1 MTHIQTRDGTR
12 LYTLDWGTG
21 DPLVLVHG
29 WPLSSR
35 MWEYQMAV
43 LPHHGIRCIA
53 YDRRGF
59 GRSSQPWNGY
69 DYDTLADD
77 LATVLE
83 TLDLH
88 DVTLLGFSMGGGE
101 VARYMSRHQGKR
113 VARVVLVGSVTPFLR
128 KTDDHPEGVDQSVFD
143 GVFDALGN
151 DRPGFL
157 TEFSKVFFGF
167 ESVMPPVTNAVL
179 STYCEDAMRASG
191 HATLA
196 CARAWSSTDFRK
208 DLPHIKVPALVIHG
222 DQDANVPME
231 LTSRRTAAL
240 IPGAELKVYEG
251 APHGLYFTHKH
262 RLNADIAAFMGKS
275 LG

>member
-1 MTHIQTRDGTR
+1 MTYIQTRDGTK
-12 LYTLDWGTG
+12 LYTLDWGSG

-35 MWEYQMAV
+35 MWEYQMSV
-43 LPHHGIRCIA
+43 LPEHGIRCVA

-59 GRSSQPWNGY
+59 GRSSQPWTGY

-83 TLDLH
+83 TLDLQN
-88 DVTLLGFSMGGGE
+88 VTLAGFSMGGGE

-113 VARVVLVGSVTPFLR
+113 VARVVLIGSVTPFLAR
-128 KTDDHPEGVDQSVFD
+128 TDDNPEGVDQSVFD
-143 GVFDALGN
+143 GVFEALAN

-157 TEFSKVFFGF
+157 TELSKAFFGV
-167 ESVMPPVTNAVL
+167 ETVSPPVSNAVL

-191 HATLA
+191 RATLA
-196 CARAWSSTDFRK
+196 CARAWSSTDFRA
-208 DLPHIKVPALVIHG
+208 DVAQIKVPALVIHG
-222 DQDANVPME
+222 DKDANVPMD

-251 APHGLYFTHKH
+251 APHGLYFTHK
-262 RLNADIAAFMGKS
+262 RQLNTDIAAFMGRS
-275 LG
+275 GG